1 MKDIFKALE
10 FLHKQGHVHNDIKP
24 DNIMLDSDLNA
35 TIIDLGFISKFL
47 MPDKKH
53 IDPSLVKAFQGNIV
67 YSSYH

>member
-47 MPDKKH
+47 MPDK
-53 IDPSLVKAFQGNIV
+53 
-67 YSSYH
+67 